1 MTMIHLA
8 PEHRENLK
16 KSGLSEETILEAGI
30 RAVPVDQFKKRLG
43 SLDKGIESLMEIP
56 FSVFDDNEYSRYKV
70 WYQKGHKGPKY
81 LTKKGSVNRLY
92 IPRKALDVLGDV
104 SVRLDITE
112 GEKKALKAC
121 QEGLHCI
128 GITGLW
134 NWKVKDSEKLIPD
147 FDRIALQQ
155 REIVI
160 TPDSDWIEDDKHG
173 NLKNLAQAVSRLA
186 SALIKKGAKV
196 YWRSL
201 N

>member
-1 MTMIHLA
+1 MTHLV
-8 PEHRENLK
+8 PEHYDDLK
-16 KSGLSEETILEAGI
+16 KSGLSDKTILASGI
-30 RAVPVDQFKKRLG
+30 RAVPPDQFKKRLG
-43 SLDKGIESLMEIP
+43 FPDKGIESLMEIP

-70 WYQKGHKGPKY
+70 WYQEGHKGPKY
-81 LTKKGSVNRLY
+81 LTQKGSVNRLY
-92 IPRKALDVLGDV
+92 IPHKALDVLGDV

-134 NWKVKDSEKLIPD
+134 NWKVKGVDELIPD
-147 FDRIALQQ
+147 FDRIALHQ

-160 TPDSDWIEDDKHG
+160 TPDSDWMKEDKHG
-173 NLKNLAQAVSRLA
+173 HVTNLVQAVDRLA

-196 YWRSL
+196 YWRNL